1 MNLVSQGRESVSVA
15 ALQASAVFSPP
26 PLLNVATWADE
37 FRKLSTIDSAEPGQ
51 WSTARA
57 AYQRDIMNAFNDP
70 GIETIVI
77 MSSAQ
82 VGKTQIL
89 NNILGYLIDQD
100 PCPIMFV
107 APTAEDA
114 KEWSK
119 DRFMEG
125 MVNVTPC
132 LRGKVIE
139 ERTGKGA
146 KSTIQHRS
154 FPGGYLVVAHAG
166 SPSRL
171 ASRPIRVVLL
181 DELDKY
187 EIHTKQG
194 DPIERAMKRTTTFWN
209 RKHVIN
215 STPTLKDF
223 SAVEKWYAKSDQRR
237 FYVPCPEC
245 KEFGVVGF
253 FPDDDAQF
261 FLQWPKE
268 KNSRGDVVKHEW
280 EKAHLVCK
288 KCGGVVEE
296 THKDSMVANGKWVA
310 ENPGGN
316 VAGFQLNE
324 LISAWSSWPSIA
336 KRFVDATGDNESLR
350 MFYNETLGRTW
361 EIKGEAIN
369 DSLLFKRRERYAE
382 EVPAGAAVL
391 TAGADVQ
398 ADRIE
403 VVVKGWGPRARES
416 WGITHKI
423 IFGSPKN
430 PDTWKELDE
439 FLAKKFKHEC
449 GVELPIAATFIDAGY
464 ETQKVYDFCKRRS
477 RRWIFPSIG
486 RSEPRYIV
494 TRPKNPK
501 DGVYLWMVGTD
512 IAKEHIYRALA
523 TEAPNAGETAQPG
536 FCHYPDKDEFDLE
549 YFAQLTA
556 EKMVLVGK
564 SYSPRKEWQKIRA
577 RNEALDMEVYALGAL
592 ESRRIDLV
600 KAHASLMAKAHKLEH
615 PPEPEPVIAGAP
627 QPEVQ
632 KPSVPKRR
640 PVYRNTFVTRW

>member
-1 MNLVSQGRESVSVA
+1 
-15 ALQASAVFSPP
+15 
-26 PLLNVATWADE
+26 
-37 FRKLSTIDSAEPGQ
+37 
-51 WSTARA
+51 
-57 AYQRDIMNAFNDP
+57 MNAFNDP
-70 GIETIVI
+70 TIETIVI

-107 APTAEDA
+107 APTADDA
-114 KEWSK
+114 KDWSK

-132 LRGKVIE
+132 LRGKVVE
-139 ERTGKGA
+139 ERTGKGS

-209 RKHVIN
+209 RKHVVV

-223 SAVEKWYAKSDQRR
+223 SPIEKWYHKSDQRR
-237 FYVPCPEC
+237 RYVPCPGC
-245 KEFGVVGF
+245 GRFGVVGF
-253 FPDDDAQF
+253 FEDDDAQF
-261 FLQWPKE
+261 FMSWPKE
-268 KNSRGDVVKHEW
+268 KDSRGQVIRHEW
-280 EKAHLVCK
+280 EKAHLVCR
-288 KCGGVVEE
+288 KCGAVIEE
-296 THKDSMVANGKWVA
+296 IHKEEMDSKGRWVK
-310 ENPGGN
+310 ENPNSGN

-324 LISAWSSWPSIA
+324 ILSPWGEWKKIA
-336 KRFVDATGDNESLR
+336 KRFIDALGDVEGLR
-350 MFYNETLGRTW
+350 SFYNETLGRTW
-361 EIKGEAIN
+361 ELKGEALNESI
-369 DSLLFKRRERYAE
+369 LMRRKERYAA
-382 EVPAGAAVL
+382 EVPKGVAVL
-391 TAGADVQ
+391 TAGVDVQ

-403 VVVKGWGPRARES
+403 CVVKGWGARSRES
-416 WGITHKI
+416 WAIRRVWFPGKPT
-423 IFGSPKN
+423 SAEPWN
-430 PDTWKELDE
+430 ALDE
-439 FLAKKFKHEC
+439 FLASAFDHEL
-449 GVELPIAATFIDAGY
+449 GVKIGISATFVDAGY
-464 ETQKVYDFCKRRS
+464 ETQKVYDFCKPRLRRF
-477 RRWIFPSIG
+477 IFPSVG
-486 RSEPRYIV
+486 RSQTAYIV
-494 TRPKNPK
+494 QRPKNPRG
-501 DGVYLWMVGTD
+501 GVYLHTVGTD
-512 IAKEHIYRALA
+512 ITKEHIYRHLKIPQP
-523 TEAPNAGETAQPG
+523 EPGQVAQPG
-536 FCHYPDKDEFDLE
+536 YCHFPDKEEFDTE

-556 EKMVLVGK
+556 EKLVIISK
-564 SYSPRKEWQKIRA
+564 AYNSRKEWVKIRP
-577 RNEALDMEVYALGAL
+577 RNEALDMEVYALAAL
-592 ESRRIDLV
+592 ESRRVDF
-600 KAHASLMAKAHKLEH
+600 AKAEAGLKARADRLEH